1 MIANAKTLRQGE
13 VSLRRKSNRMEASLL
28 SRKNYASAISDR
40 LNVDPSEQGGEEFH
54 RITKPHSRWFI
65 AGMVSSCVLAAAAGE
80 SANRLMR
87 SLLLRVSYPMLKDLI
102 AASHTIY
109 APMRA
114 QYNVTQHQWVFPS
127 GAIIEFGAIENTE
140 ACIMN
145 YSGRSFSFIG
155 VDEIVQ
161 LGGDTVDATGQP
173 INGAYSFLKSRLRA
187 VEGSGLSLQ
196 LASTGTPGGV
206 GQAWVR
212 SYFGIGESGKSCETR
227 DPITGTRRAYFHCT
241 VKDNPALCNTNY
253 AARLLGL
260 PSAQRRA
267 LAEGDWSSYVGQV
280 FDSYSYACHTCNE
293 FAVPVEWEI
302 WRGAD
307 DGFAAPACVLW
318 MVYDE
323 IHDRVFIVDEL
334 YERGLTPEAMAA
346 AVLAKDRSLKINLGD
361 EICLNDAPVSG
372 VIDSASFADVGLGG
386 ESGCG
391 GRGDIMNKLGCRWE
405 PSEKGAGSRVAG
417 VSAVHQRLAM
427 KDDGLPGLIIF
438 RTCRNLIRTLPAM
451 TYSRTNPEDIDPEL
465 RGATRPELQDMR

>member
-212 SYFGIGESGKSCETR
+212 SYFGIGQSGKSCETR

-293 FAVPVEWEI
+293 F
-302 WRGAD
+302 G
-307 DGFAAPACVLW
+307 
-318 MVYDE
+318 
-323 IHDRVFIVDEL
+323 
-334 YERGLTPEAMAA
+334 
-346 AVLAKDRSLKINLGD
+346 
-361 EICLNDAPVSG
+361 
-372 VIDSASFADVGLGG
+372 
-386 ESGCG
+386 G

-405 PSEKGAGSRVAG
+405 PSENGAGSRVAG

>member
-13 VSLRRKSNRMEASLL
+13 VSLRRESNGMEASLL
-28 SRKNYASAISDR
+28 PRKNYASAISDR

-187 VEGSGLSLQ
+187 VEGSG
-196 LASTGTPGGV
+196 TG
-206 GQAWVR
+206 
-212 SYFGIGESGKSCETR
+212 
-227 DPITGTRRAYFHCT
+227 
-241 VKDNPALCNTNY
+241 
-253 AARLLGL
+253 
-260 PSAQRRA
+260 
-267 LAEGDWSSYVGQV
+267 
-280 FDSYSYACHTCNE
+280 
-293 FAVPVEWEI
+293 
-302 WRGAD
+302 
-307 DGFAAPACVLW
+307 
-318 MVYDE
+318 
-323 IHDRVFIVDEL
+323 
-334 YERGLTPEAMAA
+334 
-346 AVLAKDRSLKINLGD
+346 
-361 EICLNDAPVSG
+361 
-372 VIDSASFADVGLGG
+372 
-386 ESGCG
+386 
-391 GRGDIMNKLGCRWE
+391 
-405 PSEKGAGSRVAG
+405 GAGSGRAG
-417 VSAVHQRLAM
+417 GADRRPGYDA
-427 KDDGLPGLIIF
+427 LPGEERSGTVDHPLGGLASPHQTGAG
-438 RTCRNLIRTLPAM
+438 RPGRSGALHRPCQDGGPRNRK
-451 TYSRTNPEDIDPEL
+451 D
-465 RGATRPELQDMR
+465 GAILGGAGRATS